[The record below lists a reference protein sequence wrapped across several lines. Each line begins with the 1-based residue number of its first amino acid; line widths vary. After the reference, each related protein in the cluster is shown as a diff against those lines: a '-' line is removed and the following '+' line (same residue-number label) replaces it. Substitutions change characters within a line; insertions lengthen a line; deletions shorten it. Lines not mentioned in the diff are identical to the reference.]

1 VALLADRRTTGD
13 PDPAQVTTTTLNGI
27 TFRAGRRTAAHLA
40 WTDEQLAAKGKTLR
54 ILQPPYN
61 SNVPASK
68 GTHDFDGVVDVEVQG
83 MAWEDAQTELRALG
97 WAAWFR
103 PYTPGL
109 WGAHIHM
116 VSLGCPG
123 PVGVYVP
130 GQVSDYYAR
139 LSGLKGHA
147 ADPTWHP
154 ADIDSTVF
162 DYPAYQEGNDM
173 TPAQAAQLDGL
184 TKAVASLADMVEAL
198 AEGNESIKRRIT
210 KSKREVLAAVKADE

>member
-1 VALLADRRTTGD
+1 RRRHVTHRPRGRPDRRHHRLRDGTAVALMALTYLADRRTTGD

-27 TFRAGRRTAAHLA
+27 TFRAGRRTAAQLA
-40 WTDEQLAAKGKTLR
+40 WTDERLGVMGKTLR

-61 SNVPASK
+61 SSVPASK

-116 VSLGCPG
+116 VS
-123 PVGVYVP
+123 
-130 GQVSDYYAR
+130 
-139 LSGLKGHA
+139 
-147 ADPTWHP
+147 
-154 ADIDSTVF
+154 
-162 DYPAYQEGNDM
+162 
-173 TPAQAAQLDGL
+173 
-184 TKAVASLADMVEAL
+184 
-198 AEGNESIKRRIT
+198 
-210 KSKREVLAAVKADE
+210 